1 MEYDSKASVE
11 FMSFVST
18 GFVVFC
24 ALAVL
29 TYYLVP
35 QKGKWIVLLTA
46 SYLFYALN
54 NFKAII
60 FIFSSTLASY
70 ICSLC
75 ISKITDRYDAVL
87 KSIEDKTERK
97 KLKAE
102 CKSKKLYAA
111 G

>member
-1 MEYDSKASVE
+1 
-11 FMSFVST
+11 MSFVST
-18 GFVVFC
+18 GFLVFC

-35 QKGKWIVLLTA
+35 QKGKWIFLLTA
-46 SYLFYALN
+46 SYVFYALN